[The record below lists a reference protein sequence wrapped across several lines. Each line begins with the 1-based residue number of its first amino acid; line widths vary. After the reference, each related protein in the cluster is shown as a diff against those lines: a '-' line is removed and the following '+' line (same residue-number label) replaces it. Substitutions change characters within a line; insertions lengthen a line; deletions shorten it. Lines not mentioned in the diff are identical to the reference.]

1 MQTTF
6 AKSERPDVGFSADPD
21 RLSGFQNLMQRE
33 SLAISWP
40 QPKPPAELLLA
51 AADPADPVLP
61 ATSGT
66 SEL

>member
-51 AADPADPVLP
+51 ADPVLP